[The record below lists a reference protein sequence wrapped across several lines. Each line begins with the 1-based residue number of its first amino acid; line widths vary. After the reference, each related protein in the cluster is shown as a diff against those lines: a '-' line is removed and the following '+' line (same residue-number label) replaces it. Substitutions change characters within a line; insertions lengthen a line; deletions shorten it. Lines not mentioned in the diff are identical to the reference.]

1 MLKNYFHSFF
11 NKVNPESIHIEV
23 GGEHVSFFE
32 FSKRMF
38 KERPLEF
45 LLPASTVLILVVSC
59 VGLSLVRHDTAHVLS
74 KQNLQENTAKATLK
88 QINDIRDQL
97 EALQTSP
104 QSSDAFKENLVKI
117 NSGLGDVQQSILT
130 MKDDMDSQ
138 MSELKK
144 EVNSNPNMKQYLDAK
159 ELPFKVISIDVID
172 QQPFASVN
180 YDNHILPLA
189 VQDALAGWVLDKA
202 DFATATA
209 EFKNDKDQYVKVIIQ
224 GA

>member
-11 NKVNPESIHIEV
+11 NKVNPESAHIETN
-23 GGEHVSFFE
+23 GEQISFIE
-32 FSKRMF
+32 FFKRMI

-45 LLPASTVLILVVSC
+45 LVPTSTVLVLIVSC

-88 QINDIRDQL
+88 QINDIHDQL
-97 EALQTSP
+97 QALQTSP
-104 QSSDAFKENLVKI
+104 QSSEVFKDSLVKI
-117 NSGLGDVQQSILT
+117 NNDLGDVQQTIFT
-130 MKDDMDSQ
+130 MKDDMDAQ
-138 MSELKK
+138 MNELKK

-159 ELPFKVISIDVID
+159 ELPFKVISVDVIN

-180 YDNHILPLA
+180 YQNHIQPMA
-189 VQDALAGWVLDKA
+189 VSDALAGWILNKA

-209 EFKNDKDQYVKVIIQ
+209 EFKNDKDQYVKVITQ
-224 GA
+224 GV